1 MLRMTPVALALS
13 VALLPQSANAQVAAA
28 EGSAGE
34 ATLTAVKV
42 SAGTDS
48 PTELPSPYA
57 GGQVAKG
64 ARLGA
69 LGNQNVMDTPFNITS
84 YTAEL
89 IENQHARSIAD
100 VVANDPSVRFTTS
113 GGHMYE
119 NFRIRGFDVN
129 QNDVSIDGMFGLVP
143 SGHVPLEFVER
154 VEVFKGP
161 SALFGGMAP
170 SGAVGGTINLSP
182 KRAGD
187 APLTRVS
194 VGVQSGSQLST
205 SVDVGRRFGERKAWG
220 LRVNAAYSDGD
231 TTLDGQSKKR
241 EFVSAALDY
250 RGNALK
256 ASLDTYYSKE
266 SFKGGTPAMF
276 WFATTAIPKAPDP
289 SINPFP
295 AAYGELESKALIA
308 RADYEFR
315 RGLAAFAGVG
325 LMHHDFAG
333 FINGTHIRS
342 INAAGISKTSFTSG
356 QRGYNENL
364 ASEAGLRASFDTAGV
379 GHELVLHASG
389 LSQESGAGSSIS
401 SPAFTTSIYSPTFQA
416 MPSLPATTPKTSE
429 TDLSSLALMDTLS
442 FLEDRL
448 RLTIGLRNQQIKTT
462 NYNAAGAVT
471 ARYDKSAV
479 TPAVTIVAKP
489 WGPAVSLY
497 ANYVEGLSKGDTV
510 TTPTTATNYLHVFAP
525 YKTEQK
531 EAGVKWNAGSFAHT
545 ASLFEITRPMMVATG
560 SSAAPTLSDDGEK
573 RIRGL
578 EWNTFGELA
587 RGLRLLGGATYT
599 QGVQTKTAYGLN
611 DGKVA
616 VGAPRWQGNLGS
628 EWDVPGLP
636 GLTLS
641 GRLIATTNQYL
652 DAANTIRIPGWGQVD
667 AGARY
672 ATMMDGRRLVLR
684 LNVINLFDRH
694 YYAGSFSD
702 TTPIA
707 TLGLA
712 RSVSASATMDF

>member
-13 VALLPQSANAQVAAA
+13 VFMLPQSADAQATAA
-28 EGSAGE
+28 SSE
-34 ATLTAVKV
+34 ATLAPVKV
-42 SAGTDS
+42 KAGPDS
-48 PTELPSPYA
+48 PADAPPPYA
-57 GGQVAKG
+57 GKQVARG

-69 LGNQNVMDTPFNITS
+69 LGNQGLMDTPFNITA

-113 GGHMYE
+113 NGHMYE

-129 QNDVSIDGMFGLVP
+129 QNDVSIDGLFGLVP
-143 SGHVPLEFVER
+143 SGHVPLEFIER

-187 APLTRVS
+187 DPLTRVS
-194 VGVQSGSQLST
+194 VGFQSGSQFGTHL
-205 SVDVGRRFGERKAWG
+205 DAGRRFGDDKAWG

-241 EFVSAALDY
+241 EFISAALDY
-250 RGNALK
+250 RGKPLK

-276 WFATTAIPKAPDP
+276 WFTTPDIPKAPDP
-289 SINPFP
+289 SINQFP
-295 AAYGELESKALIA
+295 AAYGELESKAVIA
-308 RADYEFR
+308 RADYEFY
-315 RGLAAFAGVG
+315 RGLSAFAGVG
-325 LMHHDFAG
+325 LMRHDFAG
-333 FINGTHIRS
+333 FINGTHVRS
-342 INAAGISKTSFTSG
+342 INATGISKTSFTSG

-364 ASEAGLRASFDTAGV
+364 ASEAGLRANFDTAGV

-389 LSQESGAGSSIS
+389 LEQESGSGSSIS
-401 SPAFTTSIYSPTFQA
+401 SPVFTTSIYNPTFQA
-416 MPSLPATTPKTSE
+416 MPALPVATPRTSE
-429 TDLSSLALMDTLS
+429 TDLSSVALIDTLS
-442 FLEDRL
+442 FADDRV
-448 RLTIGLRNQQIKTT
+448 RLTVGLRNQQIKTT
-462 NYNAAGAVT
+462 NYNAAGKVT
-471 ARYDKSAV
+471 AQYDKSAV
-479 TPAVTIVAKP
+479 TPAVAIVVKP

-545 ASLFEITRPMMVATG
+545 ASLFEITRPMMIALG
-560 SSAAPTLSDDGEK
+560 SSTAPTLSDDGEK
-573 RIRGL
+573 RVRGL
-578 EWNTFGELA
+578 EWNTFGEVA

-611 DGKVA
+611 DGKTA
-616 VGAPRWQGNLGS
+616 VGAPRWQGNLGT
-628 EWDVPGLP
+628 EWDVPGIP
-636 GLTLS
+636 GLTVS

-652 DAANTIRIPGWGQVD
+652 DAANTLRIPGWGQVD

-672 ATMMDGRRLVLR
+672 ATVMEGRKLVLR
-684 LNVINLFDRH
+684 LNIINLFDRH

>member
-13 VALLPQSANAQVAAA
+13 VFMLPQSADAQATAA
-28 EGSAGE
+28 SSE
-34 ATLTAVKV
+34 ATLAPVKV
-42 SAGTDS
+42 KAGPDS
-48 PTELPSPYA
+48 PADAPPPYA
-57 GGQVAKG
+57 GKQVARG

-69 LGNQNVMDTPFNITS
+69 LGNQGLMDTPFNITA

-113 GGHMYE
+113 NGHMYE

-129 QNDVSIDGMFGLVP
+129 QNDVSIDGLFGLVP
-143 SGHVPLEFVER
+143 SGHVPLEFIER

-187 APLTRVS
+187 DPLTRVS
-194 VGVQSGSQLST
+194 VGFQSGSQFGTHL
-205 SVDVGRRFGERKAWG
+205 DAGRRFGDDKAWG

-241 EFVSAALDY
+241 EFISAALDY
-250 RGNALK
+250 RGKPLK

-276 WFATTAIPKAPDP
+276 WFTTPDIPKAPDP
-289 SINPFP
+289 SINQFP
-295 AAYGELESKALIA
+295 ASYGELESKAVIA
-308 RADYEFR
+308 RADYEFY
-315 RGLAAFAGVG
+315 RGLSAFAGVG
-325 LMHHDFAG
+325 LMRHDFAG
-333 FINGTHIRS
+333 FINGTHVRS
-342 INAAGISKTSFTSG
+342 INATGISKTSFTSG

-364 ASEAGLRASFDTAGV
+364 ASEAGLRANFDTAGV

-389 LSQESGAGSSIS
+389 LEQESGSGSSIS
-401 SPAFTTSIYSPTFQA
+401 SPVFTTSIYNPTFQA
-416 MPSLPATTPKTSE
+416 MPALPVATPRTSE
-429 TDLSSLALMDTLS
+429 TDLSSVALIDTLS
-442 FLEDRL
+442 FADDRV
-448 RLTIGLRNQQIKTT
+448 RLTVGLRNQQIKTT
-462 NYNAAGAVT
+462 NYNAAGKVT
-471 ARYDKSAV
+471 AQYDKSAV
-479 TPAVTIVAKP
+479 TPAVAIVVKP

-545 ASLFEITRPMMVATG
+545 ASLFEITRPMMIALG
-560 SSAAPTLSDDGEK
+560 SSTAPTLSDDGEK
-573 RIRGL
+573 RVRGL
-578 EWNTFGELA
+578 EWNTFGEVA

-611 DGKVA
+611 DGKTA
-616 VGAPRWQGNLGS
+616 VGAPRWQGNLGT
-628 EWDVPGLP
+628 EWDVPGIP
-636 GLTLS
+636 GLTVS

-652 DAANTIRIPGWGQVD
+652 DAANTLRIPGWGQVD

-672 ATMMDGRRLVLR
+672 ATVMEGRKLVLR
-684 LNVINLFDRH
+684 LNIINLFDRH

>member
-13 VALLPQSANAQVAAA
+13 VCMLPQSAGAQATAA
-28 EGSAGE
+28 SSE
-34 ATLTAVKV
+34 ATLAPVKV
-42 SAGTDS
+42 KAGPDS
-48 PTELPSPYA
+48 PADAPPLYA
-57 GGQVAKG
+57 GKQVAKG

-69 LGNQNVMDTPFNITS
+69 LGNQDLMDTPFNITA

-113 GGHMYE
+113 NGHMYE

-129 QNDVSIDGMFGLVP
+129 QNDVSIDGLFGLVP
-143 SGHVPLEFVER
+143 SGHVPLEFIER

-187 APLTRVS
+187 DPLTRVS
-194 VGVQSGSQLST
+194 VGFQSGSQLGT
-205 SVDVGRRFGERKAWG
+205 SLDAGRRFGDDKAWG

-231 TTLDGQSKKR
+231 TALDGQSKKR
-241 EFVSAALDY
+241 EFISAALDY
-250 RGNALK
+250 RGKPFK

-276 WFATTAIPKAPDP
+276 WFTTPDIPQAPDP
-289 SINPFP
+289 SINQFP
-295 AAYGELESKALIA
+295 AAYGELESKAVIA
-308 RADYEFR
+308 RADYEFY
-315 RGLAAFAGVG
+315 RGLSAFAGIG
-325 LMHHDFAG
+325 LMRHDFAG
-333 FINGTHIRS
+333 FINGTHVRS
-342 INAAGISKTSFTSG
+342 INATGTSKTSFTSG

-364 ASEAGLRASFDTAGV
+364 ASEAGLRANFDTAGI

-389 LSQESGAGSSIS
+389 LEQESGSGSSIS
-401 SPAFTTSIYSPTFQA
+401 SPVFTTNIYNPSFQA
-416 MPSLPATTPKTSE
+416 MPALPVATPRTSE
-429 TDLSSLALMDTLS
+429 TDLSSVALIDTLS
-442 FLEDRL
+442 FADDRV
-448 RLTIGLRNQQIKTT
+448 RLTVGLRNQQIKTT
-462 NYNAAGAVT
+462 NYNATGKVT
-471 ARYDKSAV
+471 AQYDKSAV
-479 TPAVTIVAKP
+479 TPAVAIIVKP

-545 ASLFEITRPMMVATG
+545 ASLFEITRPMMIALG
-560 SSAAPTLSDDGEK
+560 SSTAPTLSDDGEK
-573 RIRGL
+573 RVRGL
-578 EWNTFGELA
+578 EWNTFGEVS

-611 DGKVA
+611 DGKTA
-616 VGAPRWQGNLGS
+616 VGAPRWQGNLGT
-628 EWDVPGLP
+628 EWDVPGIP
-636 GLTLS
+636 GLTVS

-652 DAANTIRIPGWGQVD
+652 DAANTLRIPGWGQVD

-672 ATMMDGRRLVLR
+672 ATVLEGRKLVLR
-684 LNVINLFDRH
+684 LNIINLFDRH